1 MSNLKT
7 FKVTYGNIENKV
19 ERAYLKAYHYNEALR
34 RAKRINGLSCIIKL
48 EVVKW
53 LVILFYGL
61 KKFGK
66 KPFVYMTMS
75 HLVCTNHLTLVHM
88 KNVKN
93 AGGWNNDSKN
103 ELLYLLNK

>member
-1 MSNLKT
+1 MSKLKT

-19 ERAYLKAYHYNEALR
+19 QRAYLKAYHYNEALR

-48 EVVKW
+48 EVVEW

-66 KPFVYMTMS
+66 KSFVYMTMNP
-75 HLVCTNHLTLVHM
+75 LVYTNHMTLAVM
-88 KNVKN
+88 KNAKN
-93 AGGWNNDSKN
+93 VGG
-103 ELLYLLNK
+103 